1 MLRIKEIQ
9 ASGLIE
15 DEPTRNAPNLGQVTS
30 GSIQSGASPYI
41 QGHTLQGFKVKNSL
55 NSYPARIQ
63 GQGFTHLGH
72 LSCHGTSDLKHLQQ
86 WNSKLLIRTFSCL
99 LGIDYQH
106 ILSQFMSPRSMQQ
119 CPSRER
125 IDSARQTQSLLQK
138 KREKKKKLAKSKT

>member
-63 GQGFTHLGH
+63 SQELTQFIPCKDSRSRIHSLGAPQ
-72 LSCHGTSDLKHLQQ
+72 LSRYLRFEASSTVEFKVVNQ
-86 WNSKLLIRTFSCL
+86 NF
-99 LGIDYQH
+99 
-106 ILSQFMSPRSMQQ
+106 FMSFGHRLP
-119 CPSRER
+119 
-125 IDSARQTQSLLQK
+125 TYSLSIH
-138 KREKKKKLAKSKT
+138 ES